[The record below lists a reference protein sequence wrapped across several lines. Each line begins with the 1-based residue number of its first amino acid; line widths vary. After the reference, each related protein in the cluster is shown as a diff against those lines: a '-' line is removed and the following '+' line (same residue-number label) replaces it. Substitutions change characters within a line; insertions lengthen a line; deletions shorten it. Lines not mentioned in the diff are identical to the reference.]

1 MSKPKQQINHASVD
15 PENHVEVASEACSI
29 VRREYNLLQD
39 QQGVV
44 EVQGVELHREA
55 WAWAHLPLVEAEAE
69 LILAL
74 EVVRFLEGLLV
85 VILGVEEAVAELEVV
100 ASAGHLVQ

>member
-1 MSKPKQQINHASVD
+1 M
-15 PENHVEVASEACSI
+15 EVALEACSI

-44 EVQGVELHREA
+44 EVQQVELHQEA
-55 WAWAHLPLVEAEAE
+55 LAWVHLSLAEAEVE

-74 EVVRFLEGLLV
+74 EVVHFSEGLLV
-85 VILGVEEAVAELEVV
+85 VILGVEVAAELEVV
-100 ASAGHLVQ
+100 ASAGHQVQQCRWLQGEVEACSFPVALI